1 MDDDIKPYEISVPEA
16 ELAELQVRLARA
28 RFPDELEAAEWD
40 MGSPLADIQRLTKH
54 WAASFDWRAAEAKLN
69 QFPQFTT
76 DLQADGFD
84 PVNVHFIHQRSED
97 ANAIPLLFIH
107 GWPGSIYEATKIIG
121 PLTQS
126 SGNGGTSFHVVAPS
140 LPNYGFSGSVSKRG
154 FSIDQYA
161 EVLNKLMLKLGYDQ
175 YVTQG
180 GDWGWF
186 ISRALSHHY
195 PEHVKATHVNLD
207 LARQPAWLKHPL
219 LALEHQV
226 KPYSQ
231 SEREGL
237 ARTQW
242 FFKEGSGYSAVQTT
256 KPQTLGYALA
266 DSPIALLSWIYE
278 KLHDW
283 TDDYPWTD
291 DEILTWISIYWFSTA
306 GPAASVRIYY
316 EFARVN
322 RGEGLRPGQL
332 TQDQM
337 LDWQPVVMGMSHFPK
352 DVNAVPSTWTRARG
366 RVVFERRHPKG
377 GHFAAWEKPEAIIAD
392 LREMFAKD
400 GPAGAV
406 IKKGGSK
413 L

>member
-1 MDDDIKPYEISVPEA
+1 MNDDIKPYEISVLDA
-16 ELAELQVRLARA
+16 DLADLQVRLARA

-40 MGSPLADIQRLTKH
+40 LGAPLDDIQRLTKY
-54 WAASFDWRAAEAKLN
+54 WATSFDWRAAEARLN
-69 QFPQFTT
+69 RFAQFTT

-84 PVNVHFIHQRSED
+84 PINMHFLHQRSKD
-97 ANAIPLLFIH
+97 PNAIPLLFVH
-107 GWPGSIYEATKIIG
+107 GWPGSIYEGSKIIE
-121 PLTQS
+121 PLTQPGS
-126 SGNGGTSFHVVAPS
+126 NGLSFHVVVPS
-140 LPNYGFSGSVSKRG
+140 LPNYGFSGGVSKRG

-195 PEHVKATHVNLD
+195 PQHVKATHVNLD
-207 LARQPAWLKHPL
+207 LMRQPGWLKHPL
-219 LALEHQV
+219 LALEHSFM
-226 KPYSQ
+226 PYSQ

-237 ARTQW
+237 ARTNW
-242 FFKEGSGYSAVQTT
+242 FYKEGSGYGALQTT

-266 DSPIALLSWIYE
+266 DSPVALLSWIYE

-283 TDDYPWTD
+283 TDSYPWTD

-306 GPAASVRIYY
+306 GPAASVRVYY
-316 EFARVN
+316 EFTRVN
-322 RGEGLRPGQL
+322 RGEGKPGQM

-337 LDWQPVVMGMSHFPK
+337 LDWQPITMGVSHFPK
-352 DVNAVPSTWTRARG
+352 DVIVAPLAWARARG
-366 RVVFERRHPKG
+366 NVVFESSHPSG
-377 GHFAAWEKPEAIIAD
+377 GHFPAWEKPEVIVGD
-392 LREMFAKD
+392 LRDMFAKN
-400 GPAGAV
+400 GPAGNV
-406 IKKGGSK
+406 VKTGSK